1 LPAAALYLAARSS
14 DARFRR
20 VTSTPYRVVGVV
32 PSSRRSLQRLARLI
46 AHFPSDRGPLS
57 SPGCRLP
64 LANDRGQIGSPPLMR
79 LRLFP
84 SAFAGCAVPPGI
96 STFQAIPLRRCS
108 GLSTQ
113 AIGRLA
119 HAVFSAS
126 RLRGV
131 RCVFWRRRPSK
142 SFVTVFLGSRVP
154 DSQDRAVIAAWPGF
168 FGPGDAHGILHPSQC
183 CSDSRVT
190 ASFDASLPPAVSPL
204 ARREFHRRGVRQFG
218 GLLGLRLRLLGFGP
232 ANQPCRVIRRS
243 RHGFYAQGRSDS
255 LAVTALGF

>member
-1 LPAAALYLAARSS
+1 LLIVSPRHSCDWPLRWTLALGSFGLIGLPEAALYLAARSL
-14 DARFRR
+14 DARFGR

-57 SPGCRLP
+57 SPGSRLP
-64 LANDRGQIGSPPLMR
+64 LAIDREQTGKPPLVR
-79 LRLFP
+79 LRFFP
-84 SAFAGCAVPPGI
+84 SAFAGCAVPPG
-96 STFQAIPLRRCS
+96 STTFQAIPLRRCS

-131 RCVFWRRRPSK
+131 RCVFWRRRPSE

-168 FGPGDAHGILHPSQC
+168 FGPGDARGILHPSQC
-183 CSDSRVT
+183 CSG
-190 ASFDASLPPAVSPL
+190 
-204 ARREFHRRGVRQFG
+204 RG
-218 GLLGLRLRLLGFGP
+218 
-232 ANQPCRVIRRS
+232 
-243 RHGFYAQGRSDS
+243 
-255 LAVTALGF
+255 